1 MRTLRLSLVGTVIL
15 VLLGGGLSM
24 AVMAQ
29 EEGESPLVTH
39 VTGTIIDTSYDDSM
53 AEITYAPGDVT
64 HVNGASY
71 VETNVWDDP
80 RLPAEKRLIL
90 NFTTYPDDGGRFMVA
105 RTSIRLDG
113 PDGAWVGTGVG
124 LAYPDGTSEGQDVLV
139 GEGAYEGLIAV
150 LYCGTDMGCTG
161 SIIEG
166 DMPTQ
171 PALVEPPA
179 E

>member
-1 MRTLRLSLVGTVIL
+1 MRTFRLSLVGTVTL
-15 VLLGGGLSM
+15 VLLGGLGGEVL
-24 AVMAQ
+24 AQ
-29 EEGESPLVTH
+29 AEGDNPLVTH
-39 VTGTIIDTSYDDSM
+39 VTGTIIDTVYDDST

-64 HVNGASY
+64 HATGATY
-71 VETNVWDDP
+71 IETNEWSDP

-90 NFTTYPDDGGRFMVA
+90 DFTTYPDDGGRLMVA

-139 GEGAYEGLIAV
+139 GEGAYEGLTAV
-150 LYCGTDMGCTG
+150 LHCGTDLVCDGY
-161 SIIEG
+161 IFEG
-166 DMPTQ
+166 PMPTQ
-171 PALVEPPA
+171 PDPVEPHV

>member
-1 MRTLRLSLVGTVIL
+1 ML
-15 VLLGGGLSM
+15 VLLGGSGS

-39 VTGTIIDTSYDDSM
+39 VTGTIIDTFYDDSM
-53 AEITYAPGDVT
+53 AEITYAPGDVN
-64 HVNGASY
+64 HVTGATY
-71 VETNVWDDP
+71 VETNEWSDP
-80 RLPAEKRLIL
+80 RLPAEKKLIL
-90 NFTTYPDDGGRFMVA
+90 DFTTYPDGDGRLMVA

-113 PDGAWVGTGVG
+113 PNGAWVGTGVG

-171 PALVEPPA
+171 PAPIEPPA